1 MRLVGALGVDLGP
14 AQSMMPAVAHD
25 NACGYFEQTAI
36 YEVNEELL
44 GVFGGSW
51 AQPPELPVGW
61 ERSPAVL
68 ELHGRC
74 TDVLDALFPERATR
88 RWGFKDPR
96 AALTLP
102 FWKSLVG
109 EMDYIICVR
118 DPFDVAMSLGA
129 RPEPDTIGLEE
140 SVALWLRYVRAA
152 LDNTAGCRRLI
163 LRYDDYFRDTRRQ
176 LERLASFV
184 LGRPLG
190 GEVERLEALIED
202 ELWHH
207 RGRAPERASDTV
219 MASAAGMLFRELAG
233 EIAVALG
240 TTPAVR
246 V

>member
-14 AQSMMPAVAHD
+14 AQGMMPAVAHD
-25 NACGYFEQTAI
+25 NARGYFEQTAI

-44 GVFGGSW
+44 GAFGGSW
-51 AQPPELPVGW
+51 AQPPELPAGW
-61 ERSPAVL
+61 EHSPAVF
-68 ELHGRC
+68 ELRRRC

-129 RPEPDTIGLEE
+129 RPEPDTVGFEE
-140 SVALWLRYVRAA
+140 SLSLWLRYVRAA
-152 LDNTAGCRRLI
+152 LENTVACRRLI
-163 LRYDDYFRDTRRQ
+163 LRYDDYFLDTSRQ

-184 LGRPLG
+184 LNRRPLG
-190 GEVERLEALIED
+190 DEVERLEALIED

-207 RGRAPERASDTV
+207 RGRAPEPAPDTV
-219 MASAAGMLFRELAG
+219 MAAAAGTLFRELSAA
-233 EIAVALG
+233 IAAAG
-240 TTPAVR
+240 TTR
-246 V
+246 VARV